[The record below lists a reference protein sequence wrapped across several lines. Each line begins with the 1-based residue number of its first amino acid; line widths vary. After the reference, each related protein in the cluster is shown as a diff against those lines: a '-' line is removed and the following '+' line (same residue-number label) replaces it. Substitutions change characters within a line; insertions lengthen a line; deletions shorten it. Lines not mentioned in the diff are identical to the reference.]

1 MGIDKKSSKGGNYV
15 GGFLQ
20 MFDWNAKS
28 RKKLFSSQPD
38 LPEQFK
44 QKKRGDGNFPMTQLQ
59 MLDEYEVS
67 AGASI
72 KGGSDYSCASSVT
85 DEDIYATKAPGV
97 VARLM
102 GLDCMPKSSI
112 PEPYSTP
119 LFDSHSVRGS
129 YYFDSHSVRGSY
141 YSTKNLESAQ
151 DPLQG
156 GGVWG
161 QNIMEPK
168 QKIIHRPIEK
178 FQTEI
183 LPPKSAKSIPI
194 THHKLLSPIK
204 SVNFIPLKDAAQIM
218 EAAARIIEPGP
229 QASTK
234 SKLPLVGSSSGPLRI
249 RDLKEKAQATQKTSN
264 PFERSHESSER
275 CAKKNLRGQ
284 LLNKSWD
291 GLMDTEESNSIGK
304 NRGKSISL
312 ALQAK
317 ANVQKREGLNLNGS
331 RSVAVKE
338 ASELN
343 SNQLFK
349 NQSITQSALKKPT
362 THNSSSVLRQNNQKQ
377 NCLVD
382 KGKSPLKSGGK
393 VITIDSTSS
402 SHRDSKNLS
411 GPSKVSSRKWGS
423 EFKDDKGEVLG
434 SRYERVTR
442 KKRSIDGNYQLERNQ
457 ASQSMRTHKNGKTI
471 QSSAIIDEQTR
482 WDQDST
488 GNGTDIVSFTFTS
501 PMTRS
506 GPGPSMDIGEN
517 HKIFTSDSR
526 SKKALLSSEGMSS
539 SKFSFRGHNLKGSDV
554 LSALL
559 EQKLKELTHAVEFSN
574 PKARDVVHD
583 SVPSPNT
590 EPTVLQEDI
599 KAGMHTDN
607 LFSGE
612 GSSLF
617 PADSQKFMTTGQ
629 KYQEGTREETIDHCS
644 STLCRLPSPVSVLE
658 HHSFVESCNSS
669 DTAST
674 NFSAACKKNSSSI
687 YAHGIPGTYTL
698 GTLLTIEGDAELS
711 DSASSTTAKT
721 LAKSQETIFTVANCE
736 KPMKWELAYIK
747 DIICNLDQ
755 SFTDYA
761 LGRARM
767 IINPRLFDQM
777 ERQKRFLNGPSGP
790 IPETNRRVLFH
801 CVSECLELKCRQYIV
816 GGSKQWIK
824 GLSWVR
830 RKERL
835 AEEIYDEISGWVAI
849 GDSLVDELVDKDM
862 SSKHGR
868 WLDFETE
875 AFELGT
881 QIQSRILNSLMDEV
895 VADILV
901 L

>member
-1 MGIDKKSSKGGNYV
+1 MGIDKKSSK

-28 RKKLFSSQPD
+28 RKKLFSSHSD

-44 QKKRGDGNFPMTQLQ
+44 QKKRCDGNLPMTQLQ

-72 KGGSDYSCASSVT
+72 KGGSEYSCASSVT
-85 DEDIYATKAPGV
+85 EEDIYATKAPGV

-102 GLDCMPKSSI
+102 GLDSMPKSSV
-112 PEPYSTP
+112 PQPYSTP
-119 LFDSHSVRGS
+119 HFDSLSVQS
-129 YYFDSHSVRGSY
+129 SY
-141 YSTKNLESAQ
+141 YSTKNLESSQ

-156 GGVWG
+156 VWS

-168 QKIIHRPIEK
+168 YQKVIHRPIEK

-183 LPPKSAKSIPI
+183 LPPKSAKSIPV

-204 SVNFIPLKDAAQIM
+204 SVNFIPSKDAAQIM

-234 SKLPLVGSSSGPLRI
+234 SKLLLVGSSSGPLRI

-264 PFERSHESSER
+264 LFERSHESSEL
-275 CAKKNLRGQ
+275 CTNKNIREH

-291 GLMDTEESNSIGK
+291 GLVDAEELTSIGK

-317 ANVQKREGLNLNGS
+317 ANVKKREGLNLNGS
-331 RSVAVKE
+331 RSVAGKE

-349 NQSITQSALKKPT
+349 NQSITQSALKRPT
-362 THNSSSVLRQNNQKQ
+362 SHNSSSVLRQNNQKQ
-377 NCLVD
+377 NCMVD
-382 KGKSPLKSGGK
+382 KGKLPLKSGGK
-393 VITIDSTSS
+393 VVTVDSTTS
-402 SHRDSKNLS
+402 SHKDSKNFS
-411 GPSKVSSRKWGS
+411 GNSKVSSRKWGS
-423 EFKDDKGEVLG
+423 DLKDDKGEVLG
-434 SRYERVTR
+434 SRSERVTR
-442 KKRSIDGNYQLERNQ
+442 KKRSIDGSYQPERNQ
-457 ASQSMRTHKNGKTI
+457 AAQSMRTHKNGKSI
-471 QSSAIIDEQTR
+471 QSSAIVDGQTR
-482 WDQDST
+482 WDQDSR
-488 GNGTDIVSFTFTS
+488 GNGVDIVSFTFTS
-501 PMTRS
+501 PMRRS
-506 GPGPSMDIGEN
+506 GSGSDTSMDIGEN
-517 HKIFTSDSR
+517 HKMFTSDSR
-526 SKKALLSSEGMSS
+526 SKKALLSSEGISS
-539 SKFSFRGHNLKGSDV
+539 SKFSFRGHNLRGSDM

-574 PKARDVVHD
+574 LKTRAVLHD
-583 SVPSPNT
+583 SVLSPNT
-590 EPTVLQEDI
+590 EPTAQQENT
-599 KAGMHTDN
+599 KGGVHPDN
-607 LFSGE
+607 IFSGACT
-612 GSSLF
+612 SF
-617 PADSQKFMTTGQ
+617 CPADSQNFTTTSQ
-629 KYQEGTREETIDHCS
+629 KYQEGTKEETIEHCN
-644 STLCRLPSPVSVLE
+644 STSQSKISIDRRLPSPVSVLE
-658 HHSFVESCNSS
+658 HHSFLESCNSS
-669 DTAST
+669 DTASS
-674 NFSAACKKNSSSI
+674 NFSCKKNSSSI
-687 YAHGIPGTYTL
+687 YAQGLPGTYTL

-711 DSASSTTAKT
+711 DSASSSTAAKT
-721 LAKSQETIFTVANCE
+721 LATSQETSSTLANCV

-747 DIICNLDQ
+747 DIICNIDQ

-761 LGRARM
+761 LGRARTV
-767 IINPRLFDQM
+767 IKPHLFDQM
-777 ERQKRFLNGPSGP
+777 ERQKRFSNGPGGP
-790 IPETNRRVLFH
+790 IPQTNRRVLFQ
-801 CVSECLELKCRQYIV
+801 CVSECLDLKCRQYVV

-835 AEEIYDEISGWVAI
+835 AEEIYDEISGWIAI

-862 SSKHGR
+862 SSHHGR

-875 AFELGT
+875 AFELGI
-881 QIQSRILNSLMDEV
+881 QIQSRILNSLIDEV
-895 VADILV
+895 VADMLV

>member
-28 RKKLFSSQPD
+28 RKKLFSSQSE

-44 QKKRGDGNFPMTQLQ
+44 QKKRCDGNLPMTQLQ

-85 DEDIYATKAPGV
+85 DEDVYVTKAPGV

-102 GLDCMPKSSI
+102 GLDSMPKSSI

-119 LFDSHSVRGS
+119 MFDSHSVRDS
-129 YYFDSHSVRGSY
+129 YYNTR
-141 YSTKNLESAQ
+141 NLESAQ

-156 GGVWG
+156 VWS

-168 QKIIHRPIEK
+168 YHKVIHRPMEK

-204 SVNFIPLKDAAQIM
+204 SVNFIPPKDAAQIM

-234 SKLPLVGSSSGPLRI
+234 SKLSLVGSSSGPLRI

-264 PFERSHESSER
+264 LFQRSHESSEL
-275 CAKKNLRGQ
+275 CTKKNLRGP

-291 GLMDTEESNSIGK
+291 GLMDAEESTFIGR
-304 NRGKSISL
+304 NRGKSVSL

-317 ANVQKREGLNLNGS
+317 ANVQKREGLNLNG
-331 RSVAVKE
+331 RSVAGKE
-338 ASELN
+338 AIELN

-362 THNSSSVLRQNNQKQ
+362 AHNSSSVLRQNNQKQ
-377 NCLVD
+377 NCIVD
-382 KGKSPLKSGGK
+382 KGKSPLKSGRK
-393 VITIDSTSS
+393 VVTVDSTSTG
-402 SHRDSKNLS
+402 HRDSKNLIDT
-411 GPSKVSSRKWGS
+411 SKVSSRKWGS
-423 EFKDDKGEVLG
+423 DFKDDKGEVLG
-434 SRYERVTR
+434 SRSERVTR
-442 KKRSIDGNYQLERNQ
+442 KKRSIDGHYQPERNQ
-457 ASQSMRTHKNGKTI
+457 AAQSTRAHKNGKTI
-471 QSSAIIDEQTR
+471 QSSAIIDKQTR
-482 WDQDST
+482 WDQEDSR

-501 PMTRS
+501 PMTTRS
-506 GPGPSMDIGEN
+506 GSGSERSMDIGEN

-526 SKKALLSSEGMSS
+526 SKKALLSSEGTSS
-539 SKFSFRGHNLKGSDV
+539 SKFSFRGHNLKGSDA

-574 PKARDVVHD
+574 LKAMAVGHD
-583 SVPSPNT
+583 SVPSPDT
-590 EPTVLQEDI
+590 ESTVLQENT
-599 KAGMHTDN
+599 KGEMHTDN
-607 LFSGE
+607 IFNGE
-612 GSSLF
+612 GSSFF

-629 KYQEGTREETIDHCS
+629 MYQGGTQEETIDRCN
-644 STLCRLPSPVSVLE
+644 STSQTKISIDRRLPSPVSVLE
-658 HHSFVESCNSS
+658 HHSSCNSS
-669 DTAST
+669 DTASS
-674 NFSAACKKNSSSI
+674 NFSTACKKNSSSI
-687 YAHGIPGTYTL
+687 YAQGNPGTYTL

-711 DSASSTTAKT
+711 DSASSTVART
-721 LAKSQETIFTVANCE
+721 LAKSQETTFTMANCE

-747 DIICNLDQ
+747 DIICDIDQ
-755 SFTDYA
+755 GFTDYA
-761 LGRARM
+761 LGRVRM
-767 IINPRLFDQM
+767 VINPHLFDQM
-777 ERQKRFLNGPSGP
+777 ETQKRFLNGPGGP
-790 IPETNRRVLFH
+790 IPETNRRLLFH
-801 CVSECLELKCRQYIV
+801 SVSECLELKCRQYII

-830 RKERL
+830 RNERL
-835 AEEIYDEISGWVAI
+835 AEEIYDDISCWIAI

-881 QIQSRILNSLMDEV
+881 QIQSRIINSLIDEV